1 MDSSLSAESLRVPDP
16 LASNPECVKVKD
28 WRHKLQKAFLG
39 ESMPAESASCG
50 FVEEKKVEKNLTV
63 SIGNAA
69 LERSI
74 RVYRDLRLY
83 DNRSASVLQDWQG
96 CVLSHIL
103 ASWYYS
109 TEKKL
114 TGVYYSHEEDY
125 GSHHYS
131 PERQV

>member
-1 MDSSLSAESLRVPDP
+1 
-16 LASNPECVKVKD
+16 
-28 WRHKLQKAFLG
+28 
-39 ESMPAESASCG
+39 MPAESASCG